1 MKKHLTA
8 IILLAAMLMAG
19 CTRDEDS
26 ARRVQPDPSEM
37 RGPGRVEP
45 GQILVKLKSELG
57 EDPMTLA
64 ASFPDLQITSVRRLF
79 PGPEKFEERKRE
91 MGLTRW
97 YVVCFDQSVPVTR
110 AASDFI
116 AAGGVEEINYVHEV
130 QLMDEPETWPF
141 DDPRLPDQWHYMN
154 FGTSMNQEEGSDINL
169 FPAWN
174 ITTGNPDVIVAVIDS
189 GVDVDH
195 EDLAYNMWV
204 NEAELNGQPGVDDDR
219 NGYVDDIY
227 GFNFTSDNYSGTIT
241 AEDHGTHVAG
251 TIAAVNNNGIGV
263 AGIAGGDYAKGKQG
277 VRIMACQTGPGAAYI
292 ASAFTYAADNGAVI
306 TQNSWGCD
314 PSYTAIFQAID
325 YFNRYAGQDNGVQVG
340 PMDGGLCIF
349 AAGNSSSS
357 TQDVFPADYEGVMAV
372 ASIGADY
379 EIAYYSNYG
388 DWVDITAP
396 GGDAAKRQQ
405 ILSTIPNN
413 KYGEMQGTSMAC
425 PHASGVAALIVSAFG
440 GEGFTRENLWDIM
453 VSGVRDIYEYNP
465 KYEGMLGAGLIDA
478 ELCLTSYGPNPP
490 EPVTDLEAVS
500 STGGSITLQ
509 WTVPEDSDSYKPS
522 KFNLFYSTSSLAD
535 LNPDSP
541 GSGVSTMEVPT
552 GMVDRFETISAT
564 VSGLSANTEYHFRVQ
579 ALDNLNNASEL
590 SNEVTY
596 STTGNTPPVIS
607 TDDETDVTLKVYEN
621 VTMNFTIS
629 DPDGDAVTYEFVPGS
644 EAATATDADNVV
656 TVFIDGL
663 DAPKTDREA
672 TYTAQL
678 IVSDGTAETVQEI
691 HYTII
696 PNNEPE
702 ISTAPADLSLGE
714 LSEVTVVD
722 LSSVFTDV
730 DGETLRYEVSTSA
743 QNSILTTS
751 ISGTKL
757 EITAHGYGQ
766 ETLTVTAY
774 DAAGTSASCSFE
786 VVVRDGSRPADF
798 YPNPVTDYL
807 YIRTGETAT
816 GASVEVKAS
825 NGGTVLSQS
834 GLTITPFE
842 PVKIDMTSLAGG
854 MYKVTLTYTANG
866 SNQTITTDIAKL

>member
-1 MKKHLTA
+1 MTMTILAWAMIIVFLALVMTKKMQPFTA
-8 IILLAAMLMAG
+8 LLLVPLVFTLLGAFLGQYTELVAAANEVDAASVTLW
-19 CTRDEDS
+19 D
-26 ARRVQPDPSEM
+26 
-37 RGPGRVEP
+37 
-45 GQILVKLKSELG
+45 QILIIGDWTVAGVQQTANTGIML
-57 EDPMTLA
+57 
-64 ASFPDLQITSVRRLF
+64 LF
-79 PGPEKFEERKRE
+79 AILYFAI
-91 MGLTRW
+91 MLNAGL
-97 YVVCFDQSVPVTR
+97 FDPVTR
-110 AASDFI
+110 AMIRFAK
-116 AAGGVEEINYVHEV
+116 G
-130 QLMDEPETWPF
+130 
-141 DDPRLPDQWHYMN
+141 DPVKVLL
-154 FGTSMNQEEGSDINL
+154 GT
-169 FPAWN
+169 A
-174 ITTGNPDVIVAVIDS
+174 IVAACVSLNGDGTTTTLICCTAFIPIYKKLNLKMMNLGVLVILMNTIMNLLPWGGPTARVIS
-189 GVDVDH
+189 V
-195 EDLAYNMWV
+195 LQ
-204 NEAELNGQPGVDDDR
+204 GQPGVDDDR

-522 KFNLFYSTSSLAD
+522 K
-535 LNPDSP
+535 
-541 GSGVSTMEVPT
+541 
-552 GMVDRFETISAT
+552 
-564 VSGLSANTEYHFRVQ
+564 
-579 ALDNLNNASEL
+579 
-590 SNEVTY
+590 
-596 STTGNTPPVIS
+596 
-607 TDDETDVTLKVYEN
+607 
-621 VTMNFTIS
+621 
-629 DPDGDAVTYEFVPGS
+629 
-644 EAATATDADNVV
+644 AA
-656 TVFIDGL
+656 
-663 DAPKTDREA
+663 K
-672 TYTAQL
+672 
-678 IVSDGTAETVQEI
+678 
-691 HYTII
+691 H
-696 PNNEPE
+696 
-702 ISTAPADLSLGE
+702 
-714 LSEVTVVD
+714 
-722 LSSVFTDV
+722 
-730 DGETLRYEVSTSA
+730 
-743 QNSILTTS
+743 
-751 ISGTKL
+751 
-757 EITAHGYGQ
+757 
-766 ETLTVTAY
+766 
-774 DAAGTSASCSFE
+774 
-786 VVVRDGSRPADF
+786 
-798 YPNPVTDYL
+798 
-807 YIRTGETAT
+807 
-816 GASVEVKAS
+816 
-825 NGGTVLSQS
+825 
-834 GLTITPFE
+834 
-842 PVKIDMTSLAGG
+842 
-854 MYKVTLTYTANG
+854 
-866 SNQTITTDIAKL
+866 